1 MRRPLL
7 VALTLAAV
15 TLSGC
20 APALE
25 GPSAPIAREQVPIA
39 PALAG
44 ASSRRTVLDFVE
56 AYASSPLDGS
66 AALADLVTGD
76 ELERWVYWLGVQNA
90 QFPGRIDGEAE
101 VRDVAFIG
109 ITPANRALG
118 AQVELGA
125 TVTFTFAPVDDD
137 PFERA
142 RILDGPVTLLSS
154 RPGDWRVLD
163 ITRDGV
169 PMSEGIE
176 LFEDEERADRGISV
190 RLDSLFMF
198 TPNWQFNVVVENR
211 SGTEIGLDALATG
224 LFFERTGGTFDRVE
238 GAPSPALASIPE
250 GTGVQ
255 SLVSFPLQD
264 SADGL
269 VLVLTFLRDGRPYR
283 FDFPLEDLVTVVPPP
298 PPTAGGDAERT
309 TG

>member
-1 MRRPLL
+1 M
-7 VALTLAAV
+7 
-15 TLSGC
+15 
-20 APALE
+20 
-25 GPSAPIAREQVPIA
+25 
-39 PALAG
+39 
-44 ASSRRTVLDFVE
+44 
-56 AYASSPLDGS
+56 
-66 AALADLVTGD
+66 
-76 ELERWVYWLGVQNA
+76 
-90 QFPGRIDGEAE
+90 
-101 VRDVAFIG
+101 
-109 ITPANRALG
+109 
-118 AQVELGA
+118 
-125 TVTFTFAPVDDD
+125 
-137 PFERA
+137 
-142 RILDGPVTLLSS
+142 
-154 RPGDWRVLD
+154 
-163 ITRDGV
+163 
-169 PMSEGIE
+169 
-176 LFEDEERADRGISV
+176 

-269 VLVLTFLRDGRPYR
+269 VLVLTFLRDARPYR

>member
-66 AALADLVTGD
+66 AALADLVTGN

-109 ITPANRALG
+109 TTPANRALG

-169 PMSEGIE
+169 PMSEGI
-176 LFEDEERADRGISV
+176 
-190 RLDSLFMF
+190 
-198 TPNWQFNVVVENR
+198 
-211 SGTEIGLDALATG
+211 
-224 LFFERTGGTFDRVE
+224 
-238 GAPSPALASIPE
+238 
-250 GTGVQ
+250 
-255 SLVSFPLQD
+255 
-264 SADGL
+264 
-269 VLVLTFLRDGRPYR
+269 
-283 FDFPLEDLVTVVPPP
+283 
-298 PPTAGGDAERT
+298 
-309 TG
+309 